1 MKKIQY
7 LLATLIAVILVLGL
21 VACNPS
27 TPDSE
32 RATEEA
38 TATVEDG
45 ASEEDTTS
53 AEESTS
59 VEDAIST
66 EDTTETDETTSTDEA
81 VPHTHVYGE
90 WVTTKE
96 SACEEDGVR
105 EATCSCGDK
114 LIEEIPT
121 KGHIEAIDAAV
132 TATCTQTGLTEGK
145 HCTVCGT
152 VIVKQETVAKAP
164 HTYTW
169 VVDKAATETE
179 TGIKHEECTCG
190 AKCSENTVIPKK
202 DCTHKMTKTSAVA
215 ATCTK
220 NGKSEYYTCSTCK
233 KIFADKNGD
242 LEISLN
248 DTVINALGHVTVTD
262 LAVKPTCTSTGLTE
276 GSHCS
281 RCGTVFAKQ
290 ETVAKLA
297 HTYGTWVTTKAA
309 TCEGTGTK
317 QKSCSCG
324 DKITE
329 TIPAKGHT
337 EVIDK
342 AVAPTKTETGLTEG
356 KHCSVCSKVL
366 VKQEIVPATDSS
378 GLAYKVNAD
387 AKTCTITGIGTCTDT
402 KINIPEKIDNYAVV
416 GIADSAFMSKSKIT
430 SVVIPEGVTRIGR
443 CAFYGCTSLTSVM
456 IPDGVTEI
464 NESTFLGCISLT
476 DIIIPESVTSI
487 GDEVFYK
494 CTSLTSI
501 TIPDGVTNIGERAFY
516 DCSSLTSI
524 VIPSSVTS
532 IAGLAFN
539 DCPLLKTV
547 HITNMVAW
555 CSINFDSYPSNPL
568 FNGANLYLN
577 NKLVTDLAIS
587 DSIETIGR
595 GAFSGCISLKRVII
609 PDSVTSIEDSAF
621 LYCTSLENVIIGKGV
636 TGIGDGAFSGCTS
649 ITSIGPT
656 NSGASIEIS
665 SSVTSIEN
673 SAFRDCSSL
682 ISVVLPDSVTSIAG
696 FAFENCPSL
705 ASVVLS
711 DSLTNIGMYAFCGC
725 TPLKNVVIPDS
736 VTSLG
741 DGAFSNCTSLESV
754 VIPDSVT
761 SIDVVA
767 FNRCTSLKS
776 IDVGRNNPNY
786 SSIDGNLYNKNATTL
801 IQYALG
807 KTSASF
813 TIPDS
818 VTSISEGAFE
828 GCPSLT
834 SVVIGNRVSSIGDW
848 AFSECTSL
856 TSISFSDSVTSIGEW
871 AFYDCKLLESIVI
884 PNSVR
889 RIGANAFFDCTSLTI
904 YCEAESQPSSGWGDW
919 NPSNRP
925 VVLGYKGE

>member
-114 LIEEIPT
+114 LIEEIPA

-202 DCTHKMTKTSAVA
+202 DCAHKMTKTSAVA

-329 TIPAKGHT
+329 TIPAKGHS

-378 GLAYKVNAD
+378 GLAYKVNSD

-402 KINIPEKIDNYAVV
+402 KIHIPEKIDNYAVV

-443 CAFYGCTSLTSVM
+443 CAF
-456 IPDGVTEI
+456 
-464 NESTFLGCISLT
+464 
-476 DIIIPESVTSI
+476 
-487 GDEVFYK
+487 
-494 CTSLTSI
+494 
-501 TIPDGVTNIGERAFY
+501 
-516 DCSSLTSI
+516 
-524 VIPSSVTS
+524 
-532 IAGLAFN
+532 
-539 DCPLLKTV
+539 
-547 HITNMVAW
+547 
-555 CSINFDSYPSNPL
+555 
-568 FNGANLYLN
+568 
-577 NKLVTDLAIS
+577 
-587 DSIETIGR
+587 
-595 GAFSGCISLKRVII
+595 SGCISLKRVII
-609 PDSVTSIEDSAF
+609 PDSVTSIEYSTF
-621 LYCTSLENVIIGKGV
+621 IYCTSLESVIIGKGV
-636 TGIGDGAFSGCTS
+636 TGIGADAFLGCTS
-649 ITSIGPT
+649 VTSIGPT
-656 NSGASIEIS
+656 NSGSSIEIS

-818 VTSISEGAFE
+818 VTSISESAFE